1 MQAVKNAISKEDE
14 YIKEYLISYEKI
26 IVLIHELICIEVWKE
41 KIFRYLIETKFEP
54 STNISVYT
62 VLYQEATLVTLLETV
77 LYYEEAV
84 ECISLVV
91 IDMLDYCAHKL
102 TWLCSRYDKDETF
115 NEKEMNSGMDELI
128 NQNNVLTFDI
138 SIKVLSIVGFL
149 TDHHS
154 VLPLSALHRLLNTHD
169 FPVLLITI
177 LEKKP
182 WFQSESNG
190 KCKKYF
196 EGKWIEVDIEEKL
209 KLTKT
214 EGQIWISLLHLL
226 LDDECR
232 QKYIIN
238 NYRKNRILKLQSY
251 MNDVV
256 IDQIPVLDQL
266 QRYLHYLSISNPP
279 QGKSEVVI
287 EQIAELRE
295 SLLNKGKGKWKNIAL
310 TQAKKYFNPSHEE
323 MVNIAKNLSEVYD
336 IDVMEGLHSNSPRC
350 ALCGNNAAKRC
361 SRCRNEWYCGR

>member
-1 MQAVKNAISKEDE
+1 M
-14 YIKEYLISYEKI
+14 
-26 IVLIHELICIEVWKE
+26 
-41 KIFRYLIETKFEP
+41 
-54 STNISVYT
+54 
-62 VLYQEATLVTLLETV
+62 
-77 LYYEEAV
+77 
-84 ECISLVV
+84 
-91 IDMLDYCAHKL
+91 
-102 TWLCSRYDKDETF
+102 
-115 NEKEMNSGMDELI
+115 
-128 NQNNVLTFDI
+128 
-138 SIKVLSIVGFL
+138 
-149 TDHHS
+149 
-154 VLPLSALHRLLNTHD
+154 PLSALHRLLNTHD